1 MEMYRLLLEDR
12 IRLARTAAANHPTT
26 EHLTDFG
33 RAIMDRW
40 AANPTPTLEFEAAM
54 QLRILRLLSNHVDS
68 RRRYP
73 DR

>member
-12 IRLARTAAANHPTT
+12 IRLARSAAANDPTR

-40 AANPTPTLEFEAAM
+40 AANPKPSLEFEAGM
-54 QLRILRLLSNHVDS
+54 QLRILRLLSSHIGS
-68 RRRYP
+68 RRR
-73 DR
+73 